1 MAKTAIILAAL
12 ITLVACGR
20 KAEDIEKKS
29 QASTYVEQDTSANE
43 ALFYAIEA
51 SETVLLKE
59 AIKQGADI
67 NAYLSNGET
76 ALTFAL
82 KKKKISLIDE
92 ILQARPDLNMPNKD
106 GDYPIHIAIESGERS
121 SAYLLLANKVELNV
135 SNARAQGPLHTAIE
149 ANYEQISLELVKAG
163 ANLEDSYLATLARK
177 RQMNELAK
185 LLSDI
190 EKLEPQLSKKLAANT
205 IATGN
210 AHLVEYLIRQRSLMS
225 YFDVTNPLTIALAIE
240 DPSIAYRVL
249 RVFLRTEKN
258 INSHFINDALVF
270 AAKNKDSRSLGAL
283 LVHGADPNAK
293 DEEGRSALYH
303 AVKNLDVQ
311 TVKRLSA
318 FGAVKTYRLNRPNEN
333 NPGDENTN
341 EENLQNVCFDLP
353 DTGWWFYRYLSA
365 EEIQRR
371 YEIVNTLSCF

>member
-12 ITLVACGR
+12 ITLAACGR

-82 KKKKISLIDE
+82 KKKKISLVDE
-92 ILQARPDLNMPNKD
+92 ILQAKPNLNIPNKD
-106 GDYPIHIAIESGERS
+106 GDFPIHIAIESGERS

-135 SNARAQGPLHTAIE
+135 SNAREQGPLHTAIE

-163 ANLEDSYLATLARK
+163 ANIEDNYLAILAKK

-190 EKLEPQLSKKLAANT
+190 ERLEPQLSKKLAAST
-205 IATGN
+205 IASGN

-225 YFDVTNPLTIALAIE
+225 YFDITNPLTIALAIS
-240 DPSIAYRVL
+240 DPGTAYRVL

-283 LVHGADPNAK
+283 LVHGADPNSK
-293 DEEGRSALYH
+293 DEEGRSALHY

-311 TVKRLSA
+311 IVKRLTA
-318 FGAVKTYRLNRPNEN
+318 FGALKTYRLNRPSEDNQ
-333 NPGDENTN
+333 GDEDTSD
-341 EENLQNVCFDLP
+341 ENLLNVCFDLP
-353 DTGWWFYRYLSA
+353 DTGWWFYRYLTA
-365 EEIQRR
+365 DEIQRR
-371 YEIVNTLSCF
+371 NEIVSTLGCF